1 MSGSQAGFDSSGK
14 CDHKYEHHASHEM
27 PMTPGTLPETAN
39 LPAHERV
46 YRALRARI
54 LSGEMAP
61 GDQVTLRGLAEE
73 LGVSMTPVREA
84 VRRLAAERALQ
95 MTASGRVAVP
105 APGARRL
112 EELFRARELLE
123 PELAIRALPNV
134 DKSIISALCA
144 IDAAIDG
151 YLAEGDAAGYVQ
163 ANNAFHTKLYA
174 LADAPALMAL
184 VESIW
189 LQTAP
194 VMRRIYG
201 RLGTAALT
209 DYHEATLAALAS
221 RDAGALADAIRADV
235 TQGAALLRQAALDES
250 NL

>member
-1 MSGSQAGFDSSGK
+1 
-14 CDHKYEHHASHEM
+14 
-27 PMTPGTLPETAN
+27 MTAKTLPETAEP
-39 LPAHERV
+39 PAHERV

-73 LGVSMTPVREA
+73 LGVSMTPAREA
-84 VRRLAAERALQ
+84 MRRLVAERALEA
-95 MTASGRVAVP
+95 TASGRVAVP
-105 APGARRL
+105 VPGLRRL

-123 PELAIRALPNV
+123 PELAVRALPNV
-134 DKSIISALCA
+134 KISTISALRA

-151 YLAEGDAAGYVQ
+151 YLAEGDAVGYVQ
-163 ANNAFHTKLYA
+163 ANNAFHTTLYS

-184 VESIW
+184 VESVW

-194 VMRRIYG
+194 IMRRIYG

-209 DYHEATLAALAS
+209 DYHEAALAALAE
-221 RDAGALADAIRADV
+221 RDAAALAAAIRADV
-235 TQGAALLRQAALDES
+235 AQGAALLRQVALDET

>member
-1 MSGSQAGFDSSGK
+1 
-14 CDHKYEHHASHEM
+14 
-27 PMTPGTLPETAN
+27 MTPGNPPETAD

-61 GDQVTLRGLAEE
+61 GEQVTLRGLAEE
-73 LGVSMTPVREA
+73 LGVSMTPAREA
-84 VRRLAAERALQ
+84 VRRLVAERALEA
-95 MTASGRVAVP
+95 TASGRVAIP

-123 PELAIRALPNV
+123 PELAVRALPNV
-134 DKSIISALCA
+134 EKPTISKLRA
-144 IDAAIDG
+144 IDATIDG
-151 YLAEGDAAGYVQ
+151 YLSEGDVAGYVQ
-163 ANNAFHTKLYA
+163 ANNAFHTTLYA

-184 VESIW
+184 VESVW

-201 RLGTAALT
+201 RLGTAALA

-221 RDAGALADAIRADV
+221 RDAAALADAIRADV
-235 TQGAALLRQAALDES
+235 TQGAALLHQAALDES

>member
-1 MSGSQAGFDSSGK
+1 
-14 CDHKYEHHASHEM
+14 
-27 PMTPGTLPETAN
+27 MTPA
-39 LPAHERV
+39 
-46 YRALRARI
+46 
-54 LSGEMAP
+54 
-61 GDQVTLRGLAEE
+61 
-73 LGVSMTPVREA
+73 REA
-84 VRRLAAERALQ
+84 MRRLVAERALE
-95 MTASGRVAVP
+95 TTTSGRVAVP
-105 APGARRL
+105 VPGTGRL

-123 PELAIRALPNV
+123 PEMAVRALPNV
-134 DKSIISALCA
+134 KNSTISVLRA

-151 YLAEGDAAGYVQ
+151 FLAEGDAVGYVQ
-163 ANNAFHTKLYA
+163 ANNAFHTTLYA

-221 RDAGALADAIRADV
+221 RDATALAAAIRDDV
-235 TQGAALLRQAALDES
+235 AQGAALLRQAALDERV
-250 NL
+250 L